1 MADFDIEFC
10 PHCGKEI
17 NYMANTCSEC
27 GEDLPL
33 GASYCP
39 NCGEEV
45 DDLELICTECGETIT
60 KEDVDKYNQLS
71 QEGKAALREA
81 YLQKLT
87 ERKANDEA
95 LIKDLKEKR
104 RMNQEQ
110 HKINKAQDEATINEI
125 TDHIKSQVSF
135 DCKLSASLTFTFI
148 EIKAKIID
156 TGYTVSAKFYQKDKA
171 TALPKFVQSLIAI
184 HNIVDKGEEVQ
195 L

>member
-10 PHCGKEI
+10 PHCGREL
-17 NYMANTCSEC
+17 NYRANTCSEC

-45 DDLELICTECGETIT
+45 NDCCTECGETIT
-60 KEDVDKYNQLS
+60 KEDVDKFNQLS

-87 ERKANDEA
+87 ERKANFEA
-95 LIKDLKEKR
+95 KIKDLKEKR
-104 RMNQEQ
+104 RMHQEQ
-110 HKINKAQDEATINEI
+110 HKISKAQDEAIITEITEI
-125 TDHIKSQVSF
+125 TDYIKSQVSF
-135 DCKLSASLTFTFI
+135 DCKLNASLTLTFI

-171 TALPKFVQSLIAI
+171 TALPKFVESLIAI
-184 HNIVDKGEEVQ
+184 HNIVGKYY
-195 L
+195 